1 MFEFFLLFLLF
12 LHESI
17 FFFSKKSYFHSSS
30 STKKAT
36 LENDNKTF
44 RPQDLLHQRVFL
56 YFLFG
61 EIYPDILAVL
71 RSCCSSSIFLTE
83 LCFYFVSAGLLHQR
97 IRGFQTHMTKWIEV
111 CGCII
116 TKSRLTGT
124 MAEALIIG
132 LPIII

>member
-44 RPQDLLHQRVFL
+44 RPQDLLHQRVSFIKGIDGYNGRSIDHRASHNYL
-56 YFLFG
+56 IGWLTSLIRRLLF
-61 EIYPDILAVL
+61 VL
-71 RSCCSSSIFLTE
+71 
-83 LCFYFVSAGLLHQR
+83 
-97 IRGFQTHMTKWIEV
+97 K
-111 CGCII
+111 
-116 TKSRLTGT
+116 
-124 MAEALIIG
+124 
-132 LPIII
+132 